1 MLSVPSARWDSL
13 SGRGKGGGEQR
24 CPSDSGRRGRQTDRH
39 ADQQCGPRVR
49 PQTRELVWW
58 RLGLGAEKPDV
69 VRRQW
74 EGAGLGGRGGREEQP
89 QQAQVKPLP
98 CPLAPSLQ
106 RLFPAREPRLYGS
119 LCNSESW
126 LQSSIH
132 LPSSPPSLLLGYS
145 SPHLLPSPLSVPS
158 SFPSPV
164 SPPRAARTPQ
174 KMGWGCP
181 GRGKEMLWVASLPLS
196 LSLPL

>member
-1 MLSVPSARWDSL
+1 MGPWTAEKTLRWGEGDAGIWDSLSEAADPLLSVPSARWDSL

-24 CPSDSGRRGRQTDRH
+24 CPSDGGRRGRQTDRH

-58 RLGLGAEKPDV
+58 RLGLGAAKPDV

-98 CPLAPSLQ
+98 CPLAPSL
-106 RLFPAREPRLYGS
+106 
-119 LCNSESW
+119 
-126 LQSSIH
+126 
-132 LPSSPPSLLLGYS
+132 
-145 SPHLLPSPLSVPS
+145 
-158 SFPSPV
+158 
-164 SPPRAARTPQ
+164 
-174 KMGWGCP
+174 
-181 GRGKEMLWVASLPLS
+181 
-196 LSLPL
+196 